1 MKVTTRRL
9 SPDDSDAYRR
19 IRLEALG
26 KAPDAYGS
34 SYSVEAALPLA
45 AFRERLANTVVLAAY
60 RGDEIVG
67 MAGLMRGAGMKERHK
82 ARLWGMYVREDSR
95 RLGIGKALVSA
106 LIDEAPQG
114 IEQISLAV
122 VQENRSAVA
131 LYQAL
136 GFRAYGVERH
146 ALKVRD
152 RYFDEALMVR
162 FLAPSPLGS

>member
-1 MKVTTRRL
+1 VKVTTRRL

-60 RGDEIVG
+60 RGAELVG

-95 RLGIGKALVSA
+95 HLGIGKALVSA
-106 LIDEAPQG
+106 LIEEAPQG

-122 VQENRSAVA
+122 VEENRSAVA

-136 GFRAYGVERH
+136 GFQTYGVERR
-146 ALKVRD
+146 ALKVED

-162 FLAPSPLGS
+162 FLAPSRLVS